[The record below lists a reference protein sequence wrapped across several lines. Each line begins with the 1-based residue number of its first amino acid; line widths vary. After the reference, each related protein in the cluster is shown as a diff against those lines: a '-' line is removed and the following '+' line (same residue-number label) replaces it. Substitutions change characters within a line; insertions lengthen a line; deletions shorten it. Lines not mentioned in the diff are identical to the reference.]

1 MTTISEYL
9 RWLWAVE
16 TWSMTGVRFLLW
28 DRGWVM
34 QNMFRQVLR
43 NMPAWGIS
51 YSPWVTALCDLP
63 NVVLIPLTAQHIYYF
78 TDRGVWLVGFSALWC
93 VSFRC
98 WYWDIYSTTV
108 KISLITAEGVP
119 TSMHHFRLSAVCF
132 QTSFTAALSL
142 NAYCHTDTYFQ
153 CTGGLHDVA
162 ILKALQ
168 ITHYNQFSCELLSFL
183 DLNIHIL
190 ATKRKKEG
198 FFSQH

>member
-1 MTTISEYL
+1 MVS
-9 RWLWAVE
+9 
-16 TWSMTGVRFLLW
+16 
-28 DRGWVM
+28 
-34 QNMFRQVLR
+34 
-43 NMPAWGIS
+43 
-51 YSPWVTALCDLP
+51 
-63 NVVLIPLTAQHIYYF
+63 
-78 TDRGVWLVGFSALWC
+78 GFFSSLMCA
-93 VSFRC
+93 VSFLILRHLLDDC
-98 WYWDIYSTTV
+98 

-168 ITHYNQFSCELLSFL
+168 ITHYNQVSCELLSFL

-198 FFSQH
+198 FFSAPMMLRMLGMWLTVSNYLKTLTLYV